1 MPFGN
6 LKLKL
11 KGLTEV
17 TAKILGVQKILPVV
31 VMVDTNPFGLQW
43 SEMYNMTFSDLVY
56 SVKPIQ
62 HSATLKQA
70 LNTFSSVFDDKP
82 GRVKNY
88 EINIH
93 IKSRTVTKHVSA
105 RPVKFPMRQNT
116 EVELQRSVDVTH

>member
-31 VMVDTNPFGLQW
+31 VMEDTNPVLFGFQW
-43 SEMYNMTFSDLVY
+43 GEMYNMTFPEPVY

-62 HSATLKQA
+62 HSATHKRV
-70 LNTFSSVFDDKP
+70 LNTFSSVFDDKL

-88 EINIH
+88 EVNIH
-93 IKSRTVTKHVSA
+93 IKPWTVTKHI
-105 RPVKFPMRQNT
+105 
-116 EVELQRSVDVTH
+116 SV